1 MTPLTMHGIL
11 SHNNVIRLIC
21 ELVNIT
27 RKNIVIFV
35 IFEPLNLGGNLKTQ
49 EMQRRLKDLYI
60 NSCISEQAN
69 VNET

>member
-1 MTPLTMHGIL
+1 MRGIL
-11 SHNNVIRLIC
+11 SQNNVIRLIY

-49 EMQRRLKDLYI
+49 EVQHVIKGLYI
-60 NSCISEQAN
+60 YSCISKQAN